1 MSKRLEFFLSHLL
14 VSFLIALL
22 VIGLIFFI
30 WYPTPLATAVGV
42 THIFLMM
49 LAIDVII
56 GPILGLLIYKEDKKT
71 LKLDLSIIITIQ
83 TIALC
88 YGIYGIEQGRPA
100 WLAFNVDRFE
110 MVRKN
115 EIIQDHLG
123 QAKQQFQ
130 SPSWLKPQ
138 FVAVKFASNSEER
151 NQNMFEEVFAGISLA
166 QRPERYVNFAQ
177 AKVQIKQRAKNLEE
191 LKDYNNEKSVMDA
204 LAKYPKAN
212 AFLPLKANEIDMTVL
227 VNKNTGEVVKIV
239 DLRPWK

>member
-177 AKVQIKQRAKNLEE
+177 AKAQIKQRAKNLEE
-191 LKDYNNEKSVMDA
+191 LKDYNNEKSVMDT

-212 AFLPLKANEIDMTVL
+212 AFLPLKTNEIDMTIL

>member
-1 MSKRLEFFLSHLL
+1 M
-14 VSFLIALL
+14 
-22 VIGLIFFI
+22 IGLIFFI

-83 TIALC
+83 IIALC

-212 AFLPLKANEIDMTVL
+212 AFLPLKTNEIDMTIL